1 MRLSTTAVLW
11 SDSGFVYIHNN
22 ELHMTTITNAI
33 SSRWSSRLSFILAST
48 AAAVGL
54 GNIWKFPYITGENG
68 GGAFVL
74 VYLVC
79 ILLIGIPVMIAEVVI
94 GRRGRHSPGHAA
106 RVVAKESGRSSWW
119 QSAGWLGMLTG
130 FLVLSF
136 YTVIAGWAL
145 AYVFEAGAGTFSGAS
160 TAAINDTFMALTGD
174 AKALTFWQTLIV
186 GGTVLVVGN
195 GVKNGLERSVRFLLP
210 AMIALLMVVAVYAG
224 VTGDFQAAVNF
235 MFAPDFSRLTVN
247 GVMIALGHA
256 FFTLGLA
263 SGVVIM
269 YGAYLPKSTSVVQ
282 TTLWIAIADTFVALL
297 AGLAIFP
304 IVFGSNLIPGAGPGL
319 IFQTLPVAFS
329 TMPAGILIGTT
340 FFVMLVIA
348 AFTSAIAM
356 IESAVAFLSEQLKI
370 GRWPA
375 TLIAGTVLWLFGQ
388 LTVYS
393 FSGSS
398 WAQLDWVIFGKPIAS
413 IFEFIDYL
421 TSSLLLP
428 LGGLLLAV
436 FVGWVMQSRYSQDE
450 LDTKPAVFR
459 LWLFCV
465 RWLAPIAITLIFLQ
479 LVGVITL

>member
-1 MRLSTTAVLW
+1 
-11 SDSGFVYIHNN
+11 
-22 ELHMTTITNAI
+22 MTTITNAI

-79 ILLIGIPVMIAEVVI
+79 ILLIGIPVMMAEVII
-94 GRRGRHSPGHAA
+94 GRRGRHSPGRAA
-106 RVVAKESGRSSWW
+106 KAVAKESGRASGW
-119 QSAGWLGMLTG
+119 QVAGWLGMLTG

-145 AYVFEAGAGTFSGAS
+145 AYVIETGSGVFNQASGETIEKTFK
-160 TAAINDTFMALTGD
+160 ALTGS
-174 AKALTFWQTLIV
+174 AKALTFWQTVIIV
-186 GGTVLVVGN
+186 GTMLVVGN
-195 GVKNGLERSVRFLLP
+195 GVKNGLERSVRFMLP
-210 AMIALLMVVAVYAG
+210 AMVLLLLVVAIYAG
-224 VTGDFQAAVNF
+224 ITGDFGAAVKF
-235 MFAPDFSRLTVN
+235 MFAPDFSKLTIN
-247 GVMIALGHA
+247 SVMVALGHA

-282 TTLWIAIADTFVALL
+282 TTLWIAAADTVVALL

-304 IVFGSNLIPGAGPGL
+304 IVFGSSLVPSAGPGL
-319 IFQTLPVAFS
+319 IFQTLPVAFAE
-329 TMPAGILIGTT
+329 MPGGQFVGTA

-356 IESAVAFLSEQLKI
+356 IESAVAFVGEKFNL

-375 TLIAGTVLWLFGQ
+375 TLIAGTTLWLFGQ

-393 FSGSS
+393 FAGNA
-398 WAQLDWVIFGKPIAS
+398 WAQLDWQLFGKAIPT
-413 IFEFIDYL
+413 IFHFIDFL
-421 TSSLLLP
+421 TANILLP
-428 LGGLLLAV
+428 IGGLLLAV
-436 FVGWVMQSRYSQDE
+436 FAGWVMQVRYSKDE
-450 LDTKPAVFR
+450 MQTTNKTYMA
-459 LWLFCV
+459 WLFCV

-479 LVGVITL
+479 LIGVINV